1 MDLSNLT
8 IIPPEGMEYYIEN
21 GEVRFKRK
29 LSLYDIYN
37 ELFSNSKM
45 YYIDE
50 YGSASKRIKCDNPFF
65 IDYSQSENN
74 CVSKKQ
80 ANKLLAINKLMNVA
94 KYLNGDWKPDWSN
107 IKESKYYI
115 YITAYSSIEVASSCH
130 NNSCVVV
137 FKSKELAQQA
147 VDILGE
153 ETIKLALSTDW

>member
-21 GEVRFKRK
+21 GEVRFRVKKK
-29 LSLYDIYN
+29 LTYNDIAR
-37 ELFSNSKM
+37 ELFETNKT
-45 YYIDE
+45 YYNDAFGNIRSTHE
-50 YGSASKRIKCDNPFF
+50 AMRNYHEA
-65 IDYSQSENN
+65 NN
-74 CVSKKQ
+74 CTSEKQ
-80 ANKLLAINKLMNVA
+80 AEKLLAINKLLNVA

-115 YITAYSSIEVASSCH
+115 YITAYSSIEVASCCH
-130 NNSCVVV
+130 NNSYVVV

-147 VDILGE
+147 IEILGE